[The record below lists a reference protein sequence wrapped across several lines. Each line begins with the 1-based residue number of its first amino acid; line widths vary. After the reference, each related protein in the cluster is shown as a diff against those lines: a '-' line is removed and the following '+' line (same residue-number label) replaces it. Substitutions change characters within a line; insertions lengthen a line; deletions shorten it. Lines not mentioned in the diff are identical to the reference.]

1 MTEIYI
7 EISKLSK
14 FFRKICY
21 GISQDSVAINDAVQ
35 ELMLYFLQMN
45 PETLRKIYENDGTLG
60 IKRYGAVVLKRS
72 LTSLRSPFYYKY
84 RKYYKNL
91 VGQTM
96 STDSS
101 SYNKIQNEYHKSIY
115 NLPEES
121 EAEEEELKTWEKLEK
136 IDNALDELYW
146 YDKRLFELYYTEKNT
161 LDTLAEKTGI
171 SRNSIFTTLQKVKY
185 IIREKVKDE

>member
-1 MTEIYI
+1 MTDIYI
-7 EISKLSK
+7 EISKLTDK
-14 FFRKICY
+14 FRTMAFGITTDENKIHE
-21 GISQDSVAINDAVQ
+21 AVQ

>member
-21 GISQDSVAINDAVQ
+21 GISNDEVAINDAVQ

-45 PETLRKIYENDGTLG
+45 PETLSRIYENDGILG
-60 IKRYGAVVLKRS
+60 IKKYGAVVLKRS

-91 VGQTM
+91 VGQTLN
-96 STDSS
+96 SDYSQLG
-101 SYNKIQNEYHKSIY
+101 KIQNAYHKSIY
-115 NLPEES
+115 NLPEET
-121 EAEEEELKTWEKLEK
+121 EAESEELKNWEKLEK
-136 IDNALDELYW
+136 IDIALQDLYW

-161 LDTLAEKTGI
+161 LDSLAKKTGI

-185 IIREKVKDE
+185 IIKEKVKDE